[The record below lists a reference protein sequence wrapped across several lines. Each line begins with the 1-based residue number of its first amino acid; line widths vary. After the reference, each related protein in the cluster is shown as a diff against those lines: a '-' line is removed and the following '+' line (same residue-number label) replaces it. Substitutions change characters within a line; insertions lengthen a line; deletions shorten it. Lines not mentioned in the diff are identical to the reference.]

1 VAVVPESLRPPA
13 AAPPVAA
20 AEWARVRASTVA
32 TTGHWVF
39 VGAIGRDGYP
49 QVWAPPAPGEAA
61 TSVRVSRWMWAAHH
75 GPIPDGQVCRH
86 RCDLTVCVA
95 PADLLL
101 GTRSENSRDAAR
113 RDRITH
119 AGRVGKADRRGPA
132 ATARAVREAVLAAL
146 GRGVVDAAALAAV
159 VDAELAEGDPFAD
172 QLPLF

>member
-1 VAVVPESLRPPA
+1 MAVVPELLRPPA
-13 AAPPVAA
+13 AVPPFAA
-20 AEWARVRASTVA
+20 AEEWARVRASTVA

-75 GPIPDGQVCRH
+75 GPIPDGQVCQH

-95 PADLLL
+95 PTDLLL

-119 AGRVGKADRRGPA
+119 AGRVGKADRAVRPRRPARG
-132 ATARAVREAVLAAL
+132 ARASWPRCGGA
-146 GRGVVDAAALAAV
+146 
-159 VDAELAEGDPFAD
+159 
-172 QLPLF
+172 

>member
-1 VAVVPESLRPPA
+1 
-13 AAPPVAA
+13 
-20 AEWARVRASTVA
+20 
-32 TTGHWVF
+32 
-39 VGAIGRDGYP
+39 
-49 QVWAPPAPGEAA
+49 
-61 TSVRVSRWMWAAHH
+61 
-75 GPIPDGQVCRH
+75 VCQH

-95 PADLLL
+95 PTDLLL

-146 GRGVVDAAALAAV
+146 RRGVIDAAALAAV